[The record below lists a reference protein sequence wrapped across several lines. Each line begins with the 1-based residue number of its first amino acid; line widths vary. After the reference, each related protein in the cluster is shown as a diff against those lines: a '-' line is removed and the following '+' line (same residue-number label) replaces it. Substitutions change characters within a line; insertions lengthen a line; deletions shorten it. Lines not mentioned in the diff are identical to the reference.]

1 MLQLIAITALVMAM
15 MVSPNLA
22 AINGNLSAIT
32 WAHAV
37 NSEALLQE
45 ALSST
50 VHMIEADI
58 ILGTLRNNTSGPP
71 IPVMGHPP
79 STDSDI
85 TLETFLGNILN
96 HNAAHQ
102 NQTKGVKLDFKSTQV
117 FLKSVDLLERL
128 WPTMKFPVWINA
140 DIIPGPVNNTQTE
153 PVDPD
158 RFFSG
163 CQKLANSTLSIG
175 WTTRWG
181 SNFTDGSYTP
191 EQITKMVT
199 AIRNNGMD
207 NGYHP
212 ITFPI
217 RAGIAAQS
225 LTNLQALIKTISAS
239 SHPTFTIWSSP
250 NDTVNIDR
258 LREFIFT
265 IGLDK
270 VYIDVPDDVF
280 NRLDLNNVPGRA
292 SSLIHFGIVTMSMFL
307 LSIYF
312 SNYQM

>member
-1 MLQLIAITALVMAM
+1 
-15 MVSPNLA
+15 
-22 AINGNLSAIT
+22 
-32 WAHAV
+32 
-37 NSEALLQE
+37 
-45 ALSST
+45 
-50 VHMIEADI
+50 
-58 ILGTLRNNTSGPP
+58 
-71 IPVMGHPP
+71 
-79 STDSDI
+79 
-85 TLETFLGNILN
+85 
-96 HNAAHQ
+96 
-102 NQTKGVKLDFKSTQV
+102 
-117 FLKSVDLLERL
+117 
-128 WPTMKFPVWINA
+128 MKFPVWINA
-140 DIIPGPVNNTQTE
+140 DIISGPVNNTQTE

-191 EQITKMVT
+191 EQITKMVA

-207 NGYHP
+207 SGYHP

-225 LTNLQALIKTISAS
+225 LTNLQALIKTINAS

-258 LREFIFT
+258 LRELIFA

-280 NRLDLNNVPGRA
+280 NRLDLNNAPGRA